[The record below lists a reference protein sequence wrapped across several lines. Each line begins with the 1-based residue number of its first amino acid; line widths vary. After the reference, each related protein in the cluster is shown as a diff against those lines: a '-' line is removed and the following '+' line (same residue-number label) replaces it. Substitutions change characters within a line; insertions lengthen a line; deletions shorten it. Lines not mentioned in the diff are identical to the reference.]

1 MSLNLAEVNEELRHK
16 SPKEIVQWALTQGVR
31 PVVTTNFG
39 PYEATLL
46 HACTQVAP
54 QITVIWCDSGYN
66 TEATYRHTDA
76 LISQLELQ
84 VSSYLPLQ
92 SAAHRN
98 VRMRGIPF
106 VDDPL
111 HEQFTEEVK
120 LEPFRRAL
128 GEHQPDV
135 WFTNLRKDQ
144 TAFRGTL
151 DIVTCGDDGILK
163 VSPFFY
169 WSESQLDD
177 YLSEHG
183 LSSEDDYYDPTKAL
197 QNRECG
203 LHTQSLKT

>member
-1 MSLNLAEVNEELRHK
+1 MTLNIAEVNETLREK
-16 SPKEIVQWALTQGVR
+16 SPFEIIKWAVGQGER

-46 HACTQVAP
+46 HACSSVMSGMQ
-54 QITVIWCDSGYN
+54 VIWCDSGYN
-66 TEATYRHTDA
+66 TEATYRHADA
-76 LISQLELQ
+76 IVEQLGLN
-84 VSSYLPLQ
+84 VASYIPRQ
-92 SAAHRN
+92 TAAHRS
-98 VRMRGIPF
+98 VQMGGVPF

-111 HEQFTEEVK
+111 HGLFTEQVK

-128 GEHQPDV
+128 KEHRPDV

-151 DIVTCGDDGILK
+151 DIVTRGDDGILK

-169 WSESQLDD
+169 WSEEQLDG
-177 YLSEHG
+177 YLAEHG
-183 LSSEDDYYDPTKAL
+183 LRSEDDYYDPTKAL

-203 LHTQSLKT
+203 LHTQSLT